1 MKDLFIVTKFTMKD
15 MLQRKSFII
24 TTIIFLIMIVVGF
37 NIPNFMKMLNKD
49 SDVNKIEIIDS
60 GNVFEGTL
68 ESLKDLDTGYE
79 IQILN
84 EDYEKIKEKAK
95 NDRIRYNILTILV
108 YIVGIVLLAQLFN
121 LQIVHGEEYRETSNT
136 KLTRES
142 VLKADRGSIKDSS
155 GTMLASVDA
164 QYSIVLY
171 KTKVNNETLNTTILK
186 LLNILSTNS
195 DSYVDN
201 FLIDVNPYR
210 FKLEE
215 EESQKKW
222 KKANNIDEDA
232 TAEEAFNYFKNKYD
246 ITSDN
251 VEDIRKILAIRYE
264 ISYKG
269 YSSTKSIEIASNI
282 SRQSLEQIKERNA
295 EFSGV
300 EVVETPVRVY
310 PLKTTAS
317 HILGRIGRIESSEL
331 EGNEDIY
338 NQNDI
343 IGKSGIEYVFEK
355 YLKGTDGVKQID
367 MNVDGT
373 ITDEYVSKEAVS
385 GSDVILTIDSKL
397 QAVTEQALAD
407 NINKIAN
414 HGFSQENNPADA
426 GAAVVLNVKTG
437 EVIAM
442 ASYPDYDP
450 SAFVNG
456 IDTNTWNYYING
468 DTKPLE
474 NKAISAMYSPGSTYK
489 MVTALAGL
497 ETGTITP
504 KTKINDT
511 GVFRKYNS
519 SWKCWNRHGH
529 GYLNVSQAI
538 EHSCNY
544 FFYDLGDRLGID
556 NLAKYSYYLGL
567 GHKTGIELKGEIDGV
582 LASNEIAKQEN
593 RVWNPGETISA
604 AIGQSYNTFTP
615 LQMAKYVAMIA
626 NRGKNLDVTIV
637 KSIINPD
644 GSEVS
649 RDEYE
654 SYVNEK
660 LGLQQENVEEM
671 NFKEENI
678 EAILEGM
685 RGVTSESGG
694 TAYSTFRNFNI
705 EVGGKTGSAQTGVQG
720 KTNAW
725 FVGFAPFDDPEIAIV
740 VFVRNGGHGSYTAE
754 VARDII
760 AQYFGMNT
768 NQVTENTTA
777 IPTVQIIN

>member
-1 MKDLFIVTKFTMKD
+1 M
-15 MLQRKSFII
+15 
-24 TTIIFLIMIVVGF
+24 G
-37 NIPNFMKMLNKD
+37 
-49 SDVNKIEIIDS
+49 
-60 GNVFEGTL
+60 
-68 ESLKDLDTGYE
+68 
-79 IQILN
+79 
-84 EDYEKIKEKAK
+84 KEKAK

-222 KKANNIDEDA
+222 KKANNINEDA
-232 TAEEAFNYFKNKYD
+232 TAEEAFHYFKNKYD
-246 ITSDN
+246 IKSDN

-300 EVVETPVRVY
+300 EVVETPIRVY
-310 PLKTTAS
+310 PLKNTAS

-331 EGNEDIY
+331 KGNEDVY
-338 NQNDI
+338 NQNDT

-519 SWKCWNRHGH
+519 SWKCWNRYGH

-637 KSIINPD
+637 KSIINSD

-654 SYVNEK
+654 AYVNEK
-660 LGLQQENVEEM
+660 LGLQQENIEEM

-694 TAYSTFRNFNI
+694 TAYSTFKNFNI

>member
-1 MKDLFIVTKFTMKD
+1 M
-15 MLQRKSFII
+15 
-24 TTIIFLIMIVVGF
+24 G
-37 NIPNFMKMLNKD
+37 
-49 SDVNKIEIIDS
+49 
-60 GNVFEGTL
+60 
-68 ESLKDLDTGYE
+68 
-79 IQILN
+79 
-84 EDYEKIKEKAK
+84 KEKAK

-186 LLNILSTNS
+186 LLNILSTNG

-310 PLKTTAS
+310 PQKTTAS
-317 HILGRIGRIESSEL
+317 HILGRIGRIESNEL

-519 SWKCWNRHGH
+519 SWKCWNRYGH

>member
-1 MKDLFIVTKFTMKD
+1 M
-15 MLQRKSFII
+15 
-24 TTIIFLIMIVVGF
+24 
-37 NIPNFMKMLNKD
+37 
-49 SDVNKIEIIDS
+49 
-60 GNVFEGTL
+60 
-68 ESLKDLDTGYE
+68 
-79 IQILN
+79 
-84 EDYEKIKEKAK
+84 
-95 NDRIRYNILTILV
+95 

-155 GTMLASVDA
+155 GTMLATVDA

-171 KTKVNNETLNTTILK
+171 KTKVSNDTLNTTILK

-222 KKANNIDEDA
+222 KKANNINEDA
-232 TAEEAFNYFKNKYD
+232 TAEETFNYFKNKYD
-246 ITSDN
+246 IKSDN

-671 NFKEENI
+671 SFKEENI

>member
-1 MKDLFIVTKFTMKD
+1 M
-15 MLQRKSFII
+15 
-24 TTIIFLIMIVVGF
+24 G
-37 NIPNFMKMLNKD
+37 
-49 SDVNKIEIIDS
+49 
-60 GNVFEGTL
+60 
-68 ESLKDLDTGYE
+68 
-79 IQILN
+79 
-84 EDYEKIKEKAK
+84 KEKAK

-222 KKANNIDEDA
+222 KKANNINEDA

-246 ITSDN
+246 IASDN

-310 PLKTTAS
+310 PQKTTAS

-519 SWKCWNRHGH
+519 SWKCWNRYGH

-637 KSIINPD
+637 KSIIKPD

-671 NFKEENI
+671 SFKEENI

>member
-1 MKDLFIVTKFTMKD
+1 M
-15 MLQRKSFII
+15 
-24 TTIIFLIMIVVGF
+24 
-37 NIPNFMKMLNKD
+37 
-49 SDVNKIEIIDS
+49 
-60 GNVFEGTL
+60 
-68 ESLKDLDTGYE
+68 
-79 IQILN
+79 
-84 EDYEKIKEKAK
+84 
-95 NDRIRYNILTILV
+95 
-108 YIVGIVLLAQLFN
+108 LLAQLFN

>member
-1 MKDLFIVTKFTMKD
+1 M
-15 MLQRKSFII
+15 
-24 TTIIFLIMIVVGF
+24 G
-37 NIPNFMKMLNKD
+37 
-49 SDVNKIEIIDS
+49 
-60 GNVFEGTL
+60 
-68 ESLKDLDTGYE
+68 
-79 IQILN
+79 
-84 EDYEKIKEKAK
+84 KEKAK

-155 GTMLASVDA
+155 GTMLATVDA

-186 LLNILSTNS
+186 LLNILSTNG

-232 TAEEAFNYFKNKYD
+232 TAEEAFNYFKNKYG

-397 QAVTEQALAD
+397 QAVTEQALAN

-497 ETGTITP
+497 ETSTITP

>member
-1 MKDLFIVTKFTMKD
+1 M
-15 MLQRKSFII
+15 
-24 TTIIFLIMIVVGF
+24 G
-37 NIPNFMKMLNKD
+37 
-49 SDVNKIEIIDS
+49 
-60 GNVFEGTL
+60 
-68 ESLKDLDTGYE
+68 
-79 IQILN
+79 
-84 EDYEKIKEKAK
+84 KEKAK

-155 GTMLASVDA
+155 GTMLATVDA

-171 KTKVNNETLNTTILK
+171 KTKVSNDTLNTTILK

-201 FLIDVNPYR
+201 FLINVNPYR

-222 KKANNIDEDA
+222 KKANNINEDA
-232 TAEEAFNYFKNKYD
+232 TAEETFNYFKNKYD
-246 ITSDN
+246 IKSDN

-671 NFKEENI
+671 SFKEENI

>member
-1 MKDLFIVTKFTMKD
+1 M
-15 MLQRKSFII
+15 
-24 TTIIFLIMIVVGF
+24 G
-37 NIPNFMKMLNKD
+37 
-49 SDVNKIEIIDS
+49 
-60 GNVFEGTL
+60 
-68 ESLKDLDTGYE
+68 
-79 IQILN
+79 
-84 EDYEKIKEKAK
+84 KEKAK

-222 KKANNIDEDA
+222 KKANNINEDA

-246 ITSDN
+246 IASDN

-450 SAFVNG
+450 SSFVNG

-519 SWKCWNRHGH
+519 SWKCWNRYGH

-671 NFKEENI
+671 SFKEENI

-725 FVGFAPFDDPEIAIV
+725 FVGFAPFDDPEIA

>member
-1 MKDLFIVTKFTMKD
+1 M
-15 MLQRKSFII
+15 
-24 TTIIFLIMIVVGF
+24 G
-37 NIPNFMKMLNKD
+37 
-49 SDVNKIEIIDS
+49 
-60 GNVFEGTL
+60 
-68 ESLKDLDTGYE
+68 
-79 IQILN
+79 
-84 EDYEKIKEKAK
+84 KEKAK

-155 GTMLASVDA
+155 GTMLATVDA

-222 KKANNIDEDA
+222 KKANNINEDA

-246 ITSDN
+246 IASDN

-450 SAFVNG
+450 SSFVNG

-519 SWKCWNRHGH
+519 SWKCWNRYGH

-671 NFKEENI
+671 SFKEENI

>member
-1 MKDLFIVTKFTMKD
+1 M
-15 MLQRKSFII
+15 
-24 TTIIFLIMIVVGF
+24 G
-37 NIPNFMKMLNKD
+37 
-49 SDVNKIEIIDS
+49 
-60 GNVFEGTL
+60 
-68 ESLKDLDTGYE
+68 
-79 IQILN
+79 
-84 EDYEKIKEKAK
+84 KEKAK

-155 GTMLASVDA
+155 GTMLATVDA

-186 LLNILSTNS
+186 LLNILSTNG

-210 FKLEE
+210 FKLE

-246 ITSDN
+246 IASDN

-519 SWKCWNRHGH
+519 SWKCWNRYGH

-694 TAYSTFRNFNI
+694 TAYSTFKNFNI

>member
-1 MKDLFIVTKFTMKD
+1 M
-15 MLQRKSFII
+15 
-24 TTIIFLIMIVVGF
+24 G
-37 NIPNFMKMLNKD
+37 
-49 SDVNKIEIIDS
+49 
-60 GNVFEGTL
+60 
-68 ESLKDLDTGYE
+68 
-79 IQILN
+79 
-84 EDYEKIKEKAK
+84 KEKAK

-414 HGFSQENNPADA
+414 HGFSQEDNPADA

-519 SWKCWNRHGH
+519 SWKCWNRYGH

-644 GSEVS
+644 GSEIS

-671 NFKEENI
+671 SFKEENI

-694 TAYSTFRNFNI
+694 TAYSTFKNFNI

>member
-1 MKDLFIVTKFTMKD
+1 L
-15 MLQRKSFII
+15 
-24 TTIIFLIMIVVGF
+24 G
-37 NIPNFMKMLNKD
+37 
-49 SDVNKIEIIDS
+49 
-60 GNVFEGTL
+60 
-68 ESLKDLDTGYE
+68 
-79 IQILN
+79 
-84 EDYEKIKEKAK
+84 KEKAK

-186 LLNILSTNS
+186 LLNILSTNG

-246 ITSDN
+246 IASDN

-310 PLKTTAS
+310 PQKTTAS

-760 AQYFGMNT
+760 AQHFGMNT

>member
-1 MKDLFIVTKFTMKD
+1 M
-15 MLQRKSFII
+15 
-24 TTIIFLIMIVVGF
+24 G
-37 NIPNFMKMLNKD
+37 
-49 SDVNKIEIIDS
+49 
-60 GNVFEGTL
+60 
-68 ESLKDLDTGYE
+68 
-79 IQILN
+79 
-84 EDYEKIKEKAK
+84 KEKAK

-171 KTKVNNETLNTTILK
+171 KTKVNNEILNTTILK
-186 LLNILSTNS
+186 LLNILSTNG

-246 ITSDN
+246 IASDN

-519 SWKCWNRHGH
+519 YWKCWNRYGH

-694 TAYSTFRNFNI
+694 TAYSTFKNFNI

>member
-1 MKDLFIVTKFTMKD
+1 M
-15 MLQRKSFII
+15 
-24 TTIIFLIMIVVGF
+24 G
-37 NIPNFMKMLNKD
+37 
-49 SDVNKIEIIDS
+49 
-60 GNVFEGTL
+60 
-68 ESLKDLDTGYE
+68 
-79 IQILN
+79 
-84 EDYEKIKEKAK
+84 KEKAK

-155 GTMLASVDA
+155 GTMLATVDA

-186 LLNILSTNS
+186 LLNILSTNG

-232 TAEEAFNYFKNKYD
+232 TAEEAFNYFKNKYG

-397 QAVTEQALAD
+397 QAVTEQALAN

-649 RDEYE
+649 KDEYE

>member
-1 MKDLFIVTKFTMKD
+1 MGK
-15 MLQRKSFII
+15 
-24 TTIIFLIMIVVGF
+24 
-37 NIPNFMKMLNKD
+37 NK
-49 SDVNKIEIIDS
+49 
-60 GNVFEGTL
+60 G
-68 ESLKDLDTGYE
+68 
-79 IQILN
+79 
-84 EDYEKIKEKAK
+84 K
-95 NDRIRYNILTILV
+95 NDRIRYNIITILV
-108 YIVGIVLLAQLFN
+108 YIIGIVLLVQLFN
-121 LQIVHGEEYRETSNT
+121 LQIVHGAEYRETSNI

-142 VLKADRGSIKDSS
+142 VLKADRGNIKDSS
-155 GTMLASVDA
+155 GTTLATVDA

-171 KTKVNNETLNTTILK
+171 KTKVSNETLNNTILN
-186 LLNILSTNS
+186 LLNILSTNG

-215 EESQKKW
+215 EESQRKW
-222 KKANNIDEDA
+222 KKANNIDENA
-232 TAEEAFNYFKNKYD
+232 SAEEAFNYFKKKYE
-246 ITSDN
+246 ITTDN
-251 VEDIRKILAIRYE
+251 VEDARKTLAIRYE

-269 YSSTKSIEIASNI
+269 YSNTKSIEIASNI

-300 EVVETPVRVY
+300 EITETPIRKY
-310 PLKTTAS
+310 TLGNTAS

-338 NQNDI
+338 DQNDI
-343 IGKSGIEYVFEK
+343 IGKAGIEYVFEK

-414 HGFSQENNPADA
+414 HGFSREDNPADA

-519 SWKCWNRHGH
+519 SWRCWNRYGH

-567 GHKTGIELKGEIDGV
+567 GHKTGIELKGEISGV

-626 NRGKNLDVTIV
+626 NRGKKLDVTIV

-644 GSEVS
+644 GSEVA

-654 SYVNEK
+654 AYVNEK
-660 LGLQQENVEEM
+660 LGLQEDDTEEM

-694 TAYSTFRNFNI
+694 TAYSTFKNFNI

-754 VARDII
+754 VAREII